1 MSEDQINANGEN
13 KASLPVEFK
22 FRDHPVR
29 AFKIDDE
36 IWTVAN
42 DACAALDLK
51 NPNQVLTRLD
61 DDEKGVRKV
70 DTLGGPQE
78 LAVVNLSGLV
88 RLITRSNKP
97 EARAFQRW
105 LFHDVVPSIYKTG
118 RYEVGQGQAEP
129 NETADPESA
138 RDARDRLLEIFAVGS
153 LNFDHL
159 LKALFGKNIPYTSSR
174 RYPLFL
180 TECCDALGVPEATA
194 AGRIPDSQMTT
205 LVVEA
210 GEERLEKRAIA
221 EAALIFLAFARQTLA
236 PNQIGSEEGHKN
248 AEDWVQIP
256 KCNVGRFILT
266 ILPNGSHHL
275 YRSDCSHVL
284 YEADQMNCLAISHS
298 LKTVEAFWRRCQQI
312 LEFGGDLRGS
322 QPLLALDGAIANAAQ
337 HANHFIKVY
346 TRLGDSPRFD
356 DPRPMPRT
364 SRQPTGNGQS
374 R

>member
-1 MSEDQINANGEN
+1 MSADEINANGEN
-13 KASLPVEFK
+13 NANLPVEFTFENHP
-22 FRDHPVR
+22 FRSVE
-29 AFKIDDE
+29 KDDGS
-36 IWTVAN
+36 WFVA
-42 DACAALDLK
+42 DDLCK
-51 NPNQVLTRLD
+51 VLEHTDTSKAVSRLD
-61 DDEKGVRKV
+61 EDEKRTTKVR
-70 DTLGGPQE
+70 TPGGEQNM
-78 LAVVNLSGLV
+78 LVVNESGLYS
-88 RLITRSNKP
+88 LILTSRKP
-97 EARAFQRW
+97 QAKKFKRW
-105 LFHDVVPSIYKTG
+105 VTHEVLPALRKTG
-118 RYEVGQGQAEP
+118 RYEIGQGQAEP
-129 NETADPESA
+129 HETADPESA
-138 RDARDRLLEIFAVGS
+138 RDARDRLLEIFAEGS

-337 HANHFIKVY
+337 HANHFIEVY

-356 DPRPMPRT
+356 DPPTPRT
-364 SRQPTGNGQS
+364 SRQPAGNGQS
-374 R
+374 K